1 MRYNHGAPDERSY
14 DSCYYKLVGS
24 KDADPKMKYMNIEIV
39 KAKDVNAFVYGG
51 ENKNNLIEPIYN
63 DNEALEDGD
72 KSVHDASMTAYP
84 IAYPNQDV
92 DTDFEFTVWLG
103 GDPPPPKGS
112 PVAVIIIVI
121 VAVLL
126 VAICIGCFIKY
137 KRNKESN

>member
-1 MRYNHGAPDERSY
+1 MKYNHGAPDVRSY
-14 DSCYYKLVGS
+14 DSCYYKLIATP
-24 KDADPKMKYMNIEIV
+24 DADPKFTYMNIEIV
-39 KAKDVNAFVYGG
+39 KNNEVNAYIYGG
-51 ENKNNLIEPIYN
+51 ETKSTLIKPLDN
-63 DNEALEDGD
+63 DNEALMAGD
-72 KSVHDASMTAYP
+72 KCVHDASMVAFL

-92 DTDFEFTVWLG
+92 DTEFSFTVWLG
-103 GDPPPPKGS
+103 ADPPPPKS